1 MAVGRVEHLA
11 RAQENL
17 RDHPFTLADAL
28 LRAHDHAHALH
39 SSLGDQVIAGDLLE
53 AGHALKKVSE
63 HEQDLMAAL
72 AEVVQGSRH
81 EPHALKPLITVL
93 TEWRSLRER
102 VGELLVAG
110 RWADAS
116 YIQHTEGEQAYR
128 NLHTAMWAL
137 LELERSNAAQLRDN
151 AAAAERSAVLAAFVL
166 AVLAGGSLAA
176 MALGGLFFVRTNQ
189 PLARLRGCLLRL
201 AGGDTSVSV
210 PYRSHDNAVGAIA
223 RAIDGFRRSM
233 IERDTATEALRRS
246 KESLRQAVL
255 EAHTANDSKSRFL
268 AAASHDLRQPL
279 QALRLYLDTLDA
291 RLTDRMD
298 RRILAGAIDALAAGE
313 DLLRNY
319 LDVSVLEAGILAP
332 RLDDVALKPL
342 LEELTRQYAAE
353 ADAKGLDLRMVPP
366 HATVRSDPA
375 LLRRLLSNLIA
386 NAIRYTQD
394 GGVLIGCRHQG
405 DAVRIEVWDTGI
417 GIPADKLDSVFEDFY
432 QVGNSERDR
441 TRGLGLGLSVVDRTA
456 RLLDHKVTVRSR
468 VGKGSVFS
476 VTLPLTRWETPRLAP
491 RAAA

>member
-1 MAVGRVEHLA
+1 MAVGQVERLA
-11 RAQENL
+11 RAQEEM

-28 LRAHDHAHALH
+28 LRAHEHAHALH
-39 SSLGDQVIAGDLLE
+39 SSLGDQVMAGDLLE
-53 AGHALKKVSE
+53 AQAALKNVFE
-63 HEQDLMAAL
+63 HEQKMQAAL
-72 AEVVQGSRH
+72 GEVVQGNAD
-81 EPHALKPLITVL
+81 EPDAPKPLVKVL
-93 TEWRSLRER
+93 AEWRSVRER
-102 VGELLVAG
+102 IGELLVQG

-128 NLHTAMWAL
+128 NLHTVMSAL
-137 LELERSNAAQLRDN
+137 LEMERRNAARLREN
-151 AAAAERSAVLAAFVL
+151 AAIAGRSAELAALVL

-176 MALGGLFFVRTNQ
+176 MALGTLFFVRTYR
-189 PLARLRGCLLRL
+189 PLARLRGSLLRL

-210 PYRSHDNAVGAIA
+210 PYLGHDNAVGAIA

-255 EAHTANDSKSRFL
+255 EAQAANDSKSRFL

-279 QALRLYLDTLDA
+279 QALRLYLDTLDT

-298 RRILAGAIDALAAGE
+298 RRILEGAIDALAAGE

-332 RLDDVALKPL
+332 RVGDIAVNPL
-342 LEELTRQYAAE
+342 LEDLARQYAAE
-353 ADAKGLDLRMVPP
+353 ADAKGLELRMVPA

-386 NAIRYTQD
+386 NALRYTQD

-405 DAVRIEVWDTGI
+405 DAMRIEVWDTGI
-417 GIPADKLDSVFEDFY
+417 GIPADKLGSVFEDFY

-456 RLLDHKVTVRSR
+456 RLLDHQITVRSR
-468 VGKGSVFS
+468 VGRGSVFS
-476 VTLPLTRWETPRLAP
+476 VTLPVTHWGTPGLAP
-491 RAAA
+491 RVAA